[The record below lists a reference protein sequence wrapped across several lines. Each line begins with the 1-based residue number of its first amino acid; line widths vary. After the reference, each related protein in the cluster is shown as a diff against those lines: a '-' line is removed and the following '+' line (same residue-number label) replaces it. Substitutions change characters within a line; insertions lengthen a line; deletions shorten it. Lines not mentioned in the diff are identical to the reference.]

1 MQVIPSNPIISSGFE
16 HVQTLCF
23 FFFSKI
29 LKDNMKFV
37 FSFVFFFVLQR
48 AFFYFLC
55 TVSGCDGGNRTRN
68 IAVYTWRYIAV
79 YTWRCIAVYT
89 WRQVLWNL
97 YMYIYIKKQTC
108 RNSKPGCGSGD
119 DISALATS
127 LIISPSREMLL
138 RRNFIT
144 CTLVISSSRESLRPT
159 RGIRGD
165 YRLLWACGSS

>member
-1 MQVIPSNPIISSGFE
+1 MFNHYV
-16 HVQTLCF
+16 
-23 FFFSKI
+23 FFSSRKYLKI
-29 LKDNMKFV
+29 TWNLF
-37 FSFVFFFVLQR
+37 FPLFFFVLQR

-79 YTWRCIAVYT
+79 YTWRCIAVHT

-97 YMYIYIKKQTC
+97 YIYIKKQTC

-144 CTLVISSSRESLRPT
+144 CTLVLSSSRESLRPT
-159 RGIRGD
+159 RRIRGD
-165 YRLLWACGSS
+165 NRLLFRTQQEIFKIFFLL